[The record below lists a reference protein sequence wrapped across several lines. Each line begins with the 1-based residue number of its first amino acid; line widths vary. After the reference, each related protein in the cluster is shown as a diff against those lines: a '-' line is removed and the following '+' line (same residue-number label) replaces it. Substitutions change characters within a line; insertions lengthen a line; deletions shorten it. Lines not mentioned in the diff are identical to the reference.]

1 MSSWYRNLPS
11 VQEIELTLSQLGLT
25 NVKLQRRQIEAW
37 LEDLRINYNQ
47 SSSESDLPD
56 WMRSRKGIL
65 SEVKERFSQRKPSQL
80 SPVINATGIV
90 LHTNLGRAPLGEKL
104 LAQTIPSL
112 FQYSDLELDFA
123 TGERGQRVDRVES
136 LLCNLSDAESAIV
149 VNNNA
154 AAVFLMIKA
163 VCEGGEVLV
172 SRGELVEIGGSFRIP
187 DILREAGAKLIEVG
201 TTNRTRL
208 SDYQKN
214 LSDRTIAV
222 LKVHPSNYSIQG
234 FTEEV
239 SLNELVRWSK
249 KVEIPTLY
257 DWGSG
262 TFYRFQQPVLQHVP
276 TVQQEMA
283 TEVDIM
289 CFSGDK
295 LLGGPQAG
303 IVLGRKIFLEKM
315 RKHPLYRTVRL
326 DKATLC
332 ILERTLI
339 AYGSMSNVVQNIPTL
354 EFLERTKDEILEYV
368 NDLYSTI
375 DISPDWKLTVQ
386 ETESMAGGGGIPE
399 VKLPSVALCLNH
411 ERFSA
416 TEIHQRLRSQ
426 KPGIIGVIRK
436 DNVYLD
442 LRTVMKSQL
451 NSLRESL
458 QSLVS
463 V

>member
-11 VQEIELTLSQLGLT
+11 IQEIELTLSQAGLT
-25 NVKLQRRQIEAW
+25 NVKLQRQQIESW
-37 LEDLRINYNQ
+37 LEDLRLNYNQ
-47 SSSESDLPD
+47 CSSESDLPE
-56 WMRSRKGIL
+56 WMSSRIGIL
-65 SEVKERFSQRKPSQL
+65 SQAKKRFTQRKPSQL

-90 LHTNLGRAPLGEKL
+90 LHTNLGRAPLGEEL
-104 LAQTIPSL
+104 LAQTILSL
-112 FQYSDLELDFA
+112 SQYSDLELDLA
-123 TGERGQRVDRVES
+123 SGERGQRMDRIES
-136 LLCNLSDAESAIV
+136 LLCNLSQAESAIV

-154 AAVFLMIKA
+154 AAVFLMMKA
-163 VCEGGEVLV
+163 LCEGGEVLV

-208 SDYQKN
+208 SDYQN
-214 LSDRTIAV
+214 SLSERTVAV

-239 SLNELVRWSK
+239 SLNELVEWSK

-262 TFYRFQQPVLQHVP
+262 TFYRFQQPELQHVP
-276 TVQQEMA
+276 TVQQEIA
-283 TEVDIM
+283 TEVDMM

-303 IVLGRKIFLEKM
+303 IVLGRKILLEKL
-315 RKHPLYRTVRL
+315 RNHPLYRTVRL
-326 DKATLC
+326 DKASLCLLEQTL
-332 ILERTLI
+332 T
-339 AYGSMSNVVQNIPTL
+339 AYGNMSNVVQKIPTL
-354 EFLERTKDEILEYV
+354 EFLERTKEEILGYV
-368 NDLYSTI
+368 NALQGSLSS
-375 DISPDWKLTVQ
+375 SPEWKLTVH

-399 VKLPSVALCLNH
+399 VKLPSAALSLHHNK
-411 ERFSA
+411 FSA
-416 TEIHQRLRSQ
+416 SEIHQRLRSSS
-426 KPGIIGVIRK
+426 PAIVGVIRK
-436 DNVYLD
+436 DNVLLD

>member
-11 VQEIELTLSQLGLT
+11 VQEIELTLSQLGLK

-56 WMRSRKGIL
+56 WMHSREGIL
-65 SEVKERFSQRKPSQL
+65 SEVKERFSQRNPSQL

-90 LHTNLGRAPLGEKL
+90 LHTNLGRAPLGEQL
-104 LAQTIPSL
+104 LAQTVPSL
-112 FQYSDLELDFA
+112 SQYSDLELDFG
-123 TGERGQRVDRVES
+123 TGERGQRMDRVEG
-136 LLCNLSDAESAIV
+136 LLCNLSKAESAIV

-154 AAVFLMIKA
+154 AAVFLMMKA

-187 DILREAGAKLIEVG
+187 DILMEAGAKLIEVG

-239 SLNELVRWSK
+239 SLNELVGWSK

-332 ILERTLI
+332 ILEQTLI
-339 AYGSMSNVVQNIPTL
+339 AYGSMSNVVQYIPTL

-375 DISPDWKLTVQ
+375 DINPEWELTVH

-426 KPGIIGVIRK
+426 KPAIIGVIRRG
-436 DNVYLD
+436 NVHLD

>member
-65 SEVKERFSQRKPSQL
+65 SEVKERFSQRNPSQL

-276 TVQQEMA
+276 TVQQEIA

-303 IVLGRKIFLEKM
+303 IVLGRKIFLDKM

-332 ILERTLI
+332 ILEQTLI

>member
-11 VQEIELTLSQLGLT
+11 VQEIELALSRAGLT

-37 LEDLRINYNQ
+37 LEDLRLNYNQ
-47 SSSESDLPD
+47 YSSESDIPA
-56 WMRSRKGIL
+56 WMNSRTGIL
-65 SEVKERFSQRKPSQL
+65 SQAKKSFTQRKPSQL

-90 LHTNLGRAPLGEKL
+90 LHTNLGRAPLGEDL
-104 LAQTIPSL
+104 LAQTILALS
-112 FQYSDLELDFA
+112 QYSDLELDLA
-123 TGERGQRVDRVES
+123 SGERGQRMDRIES
-136 LLCNLSDAESAIV
+136 LLCNLSKAESAIV

-154 AAVFLMIKA
+154 AAVFLMMKA
-163 VCEGGEVLV
+163 LCEGGEVLV

-187 DILREAGAKLIEVG
+187 DILKEAGAKLVEVG

-208 SDYQKN
+208 SDYQNSLTEK
-214 LSDRTIAV
+214 TVAV

-239 SLNELVRWSK
+239 SLNNLVEWSK

-262 TFYRFQQPVLQHVP
+262 TFYRFQQPELQQVP
-276 TVQQEMA
+276 TVQQEIA
-283 TEVDIM
+283 TEVDVM
-289 CFSGDK
+289 SFSGDK

-303 IVLGRKIFLEKM
+303 IILGRKVLLEKM
-315 RKHPLYRTVRL
+315 RNHPLYRTVRL
-326 DKATLC
+326 DKASLCLLEQTL
-332 ILERTLI
+332 T
-339 AYGSMSNVVQNIPTL
+339 AYGDMNNVVQEIPTL
-354 EFLERTKDEILEYV
+354 EFLERTKEEILGYV
-368 NDLYSTI
+368 NDLHGSIST
-375 DISPDWKLTVQ
+375 SPEWKLTVH

-399 VKLPSVALCLNH
+399 VKLPSAALCLSH
-411 ERFSA
+411 ERISA
-416 TEIHQRLRSQ
+416 SEIHHRLRS
-426 KPGIIGVIRK
+426 KRPAIVGMIRK
-436 DNVYLD
+436 DNVLLD

>member
-11 VQEIELTLSQLGLT
+11 VQEIELTLSQAGLT
-25 NVKLQRRQIEAW
+25 NVNLQRRQIEAW
-37 LEDLRINYNQ
+37 LENLRLNYNQ
-47 SSSESDLPD
+47 CSSESDIPE
-56 WMRSRKGIL
+56 WMNSRTGIL
-65 SEVKERFSQRKPSQL
+65 SQAKKSFTLRKPTQL

-90 LHTNLGRAPLGEKL
+90 LHTNLGRAPIGEEL
-104 LAQTIPSL
+104 LSQTIRSL
-112 FQYSDLELDFA
+112 SQYSDLELDLSS
-123 TGERGQRVDRVES
+123 GERGQRMDRIES
-136 LLCNLSDAESAIV
+136 LLCNLSKAESATV

-154 AAVFLMIKA
+154 AAVFLMMKA
-163 VCEGGEVLV
+163 FCEGGEVLV

-208 SDYQKN
+208 SDYQN
-214 LSDRTIAV
+214 SLSERTVAL
-222 LKVHPSNYSIQG
+222 LKVHPSNYFIQG

-239 SLNELVRWSK
+239 SLNELVEWSK

-262 TFYRFQQPVLQHVP
+262 TFYRFQQPELQHVP
-276 TVQQEMA
+276 TVQQEIA
-283 TEVDIM
+283 TEVDVM
-289 CFSGDK
+289 SFSGDK

-303 IVLGRKIFLEKM
+303 IVLGRKNLLEKM
-315 RKHPLYRTVRL
+315 KNHPLYRTVRL
-326 DKATLC
+326 DKASLCLLEQTL
-332 ILERTLI
+332 T
-339 AYGSMSNVVQNIPTL
+339 AYGNMSNVVQKIPTL
-354 EFLERTKDEILEYV
+354 EFLERTKEEILEYV
-368 NDLYSTI
+368 NNLHGSLSI
-375 DISPDWKLTVQ
+375 KSEWKLTVR

-399 VKLPSVALCLNH
+399 VKLPSAALCLSN

-416 TEIHQRLRSQ
+416 SEIHQKLRSRN
-426 KPGIIGVIRK
+426 PAVIGMIRK
-436 DNVYLD
+436 DNVQLD
-442 LRTVMKSQL
+442 LRTVMKYQL

>member
-276 TVQQEMA
+276 TVQQEIA

-303 IVLGRKIFLEKM
+303 IVLGRKIFLDKM

>member
-276 TVQQEMA
+276 TVQQEIA

-303 IVLGRKIFLEKM
+303 IVLGRKIFLDKM

-416 TEIHQRLRSQ
+416 TEIHQRLRFQ

>member
-56 WMRSRKGIL
+56 WMRSREGIL
-65 SEVKERFSQRKPSQL
+65 SEVKERFSQRNPSQL

-239 SLNELVRWSK
+239 SLNELVGWSK

-303 IVLGRKIFLEKM
+303 IVLGRKIFLDKM

>member
-1 MSSWYRNLPS
+1 MSSWYHNLPS
-11 VQEIELTLSQLGLT
+11 VQEIELTLSEAGLT

-37 LEDLRINYNQ
+37 LEDLRLNYNQ
-47 SSSESDLPD
+47 FLSESDLPE
-56 WMRSRKGIL
+56 WMCSRKGIL
-65 SEVKERFSQRKPSQL
+65 SQAKEEFTQRKPTQL
-80 SPVINATGIV
+80 SPVINATGII

-104 LAQTIPSL
+104 LAQTFSSL
-112 FQYSDLELDFA
+112 SQYSDLELDLA
-123 TGERGQRVDRVES
+123 IGERGQRMDRVEG
-136 LLCNLSDAESAIV
+136 LLCYLSKAESAIV

-154 AAVFLMIKA
+154 AAVFLMMKTI
-163 VCEGGEVLV
+163 CEGGEVLV

-208 SDYQKN
+208 SDYQKS
-214 LSDRTIAV
+214 LSERTIAV

-239 SLNELVRWSK
+239 SLNELVEWSK
-249 KVEIPTLY
+249 EVEIPTLY

-262 TFYRFQQPVLQHVP
+262 TFYRFQQPELQHIP
-276 TVQQEMA
+276 TVQQEIA

-303 IVLGRKIFLEKM
+303 IILGRKILLEKM
-315 RKHPLYRTVRL
+315 RKHSLYRTVRL

-332 ILERTLI
+332 MLEQTLI
-339 AYGSMSNVVQNIPTL
+339 AYGSMSTVVQNIPTL
-354 EFLERTKDEILEYV
+354 EFLERTKEEILGSV
-368 NDLYSTI
+368 NDLHTTLE
-375 DISPDWKLTVQ
+375 ISPEWKLTVH
-386 ETESMAGGGGIPE
+386 ETESVAGGGGIPE
-399 VKLPSVALCLNH
+399 VKLPSAALCLKH
-411 ERFSA
+411 KRFSA
-416 TEIHQRLRSQ
+416 SEIHQRLRSRR
-426 KPGIIGVIRK
+426 PAIIGIIRK
-436 DNVYLD
+436 DNVLLD
-442 LRTVMKSQL
+442 LRAVMKSQL

-463 V
+463 L